1 MQKYTVKSKHS
12 LTYPSTSTFQKNYCW
27 KYFCVIWARNFLE
40 IRHIYFLTDKIF
52 FSPLFVARWDSILY
66 CFVLSF
72 LSVYLESLSLLI
84 HITLP
89 PFQWLHSILLWAW
102 IISSLLMGIQVSH
115 FWHRYVTKHIWW
127 INS

>member
-12 LTYPSTSTFQKNYCW
+12 FTYPSTSTPEELLLKILLCDLGQK
-27 KYFCVIWARNFLE
+27 FSRNKTHIFLDWQN
-40 IRHIYFLTDKIF
+40 IS
-52 FSPLFVARWDSILY
+52 SPLFVARWDSILY
-66 CFVLSF
+66 HFALPF
-72 LSVYLESLSLLI
+72 LSVYLGSLSLLI
-84 HITLP
+84 HINLP
-89 PFQWLHSILLWAW
+89 PFQSLHSILLWAW